1 MRIDDLIGHW
11 NQFDQI
17 IDVRTPAEF
26 SLDHLPGA
34 INAPVLT
41 NEERVTV
48 GTLYAQSAF
57 DAKRMGAAMVARNIA
72 QAIEAQF
79 HDRPRDWRPLIY
91 CWRGGNRSNAMA
103 LVMQKIGWRAEV
115 LDGGYRAYRRSLVQN
130 MAGVVSRFRFRVV
143 CGVTGSRKTHFL
155 RALSA
160 QGHQVLDLEALAHHR
175 GSLLG
180 AEPSGDQP
188 SQKLFET
195 RLWEQLRQFDDQ
207 REVLVESESRKI
219 GAVQVPGVLIEAMRQ
234 SPCIELEPSLE
245 SRVNWLCEDYGHF
258 FQQPE
263 TLKNQLSKL
272 KEIVGQSMLD
282 DWHSLVDQR
291 EWPRLVE
298 SLLVEHYDP
307 TYRRSMKK
315 NYRHY
320 SEAER
325 FTEIPTSL
333 DAR

>member
-1 MRIDDLIGHW
+1 MRIDDLMNDW
-11 NQFDQI
+11 DQFDQI

-41 NEERVTV
+41 NDQRVVV
-48 GTLYAQSAF
+48 GTLYAQSPF
-57 DAKRMGAAMVARNIA
+57 DAKREGAVMVARNIA
-72 QAIEAQF
+72 QAIEEQF
-79 HDRPRDWRPLIY
+79 HDRPRDWRPLVY

-115 LDGGYRAYRRSLVQN
+115 LEGGYRAYRRSLVQN
-130 MAGVVSRFRFRVV
+130 MDALVSRFRFRVV

-155 RALSA
+155 RELSA

-180 AEPSGDQP
+180 AEPSGSQP

-195 RLWEQLRQFDDQ
+195 RLWERLRQFDDQ

-219 GAVQVPGVLIEAMRQ
+219 GAVQVPGVLIEAMRR
-234 SPCIELEPSLE
+234 SPCIELEPDMK
-245 SRVNWLCEDYGHF
+245 SRVSWLCEDYGHF

-263 TLKNQLSKL
+263 ILKGQLSKL
-272 KEIVGQSMLD
+272 KEIVGQSKLD
-282 DWHSLVDQR
+282 EWLMLVDQQA
-291 EWPRLVE
+291 WPQLVE
-298 SLLVEHYDP
+298 RLLVDHYDP
-307 TYRRSMKK
+307 TYRRSMQR
-315 NYRHY
+315 NYRY
-320 SEAER
+320 YAQAER
-325 FTEIPTSL
+325 FNEIPASL
-333 DAR
+333 ASR